1 MRKTDEWTKQPLSR
15 ALGTLPDGVTE
26 IYCHPAMPDND
37 ALTPSMTDY
46 RHADE
51 LAALVAARGC
61 RNERHGPPARRL
73 SRRVPG
79 RGVSRQAG
87 VPRPMTAALRWLA
100 WARWPLAI
108 GLLSVF
114 AVHEGFADVLCG
126 IPQAGITMLWLVPF
140 HALPLLLDA
149 CGWRVLL
156 GRLAPLPVLWWIATV
171 RESVS
176 RLLPAAGVGGELV
189 GIRLAYWYVAD
200 VNRVS
205 ASVIVEV
212 LVTVVVQY
220 AFSALGLLLLVAT
233 THAFAGVQLIGL
245 ALLLS
250 LPVPIV
256 FFILVRRGGLFQ
268 ALERHAARWL
278 GPSRGFLSKLDGAWL
293 DREIDALMQ
302 RPGLLT
308 CAFAWQLGGYMLGA
322 LEVYWALAFFGHPVS
337 ITSALAVE
345 ALTQAVRHAAFFM
358 PVGLGV
364 AMTA

>member
-1 MRKTDEWTKQPLSR
+1 
-15 ALGTLPDGVTE
+15 
-26 IYCHPAMPDND
+26 
-37 ALTPSMTDY
+37 
-46 RHADE
+46 
-51 LAALVAARGC
+51 
-61 RNERHGPPARRL
+61 
-73 SRRVPG
+73 
-79 RGVSRQAG
+79 
-87 VPRPMTAALRWLA
+87 MTAALRWLA

-114 AVHEGFADVLCG
+114 AVHEGFADVLRG
-126 IPQAGITMLWLVPF
+126 IRQAGITMLWLVPF

-189 GIRLAYWYVAD
+189 GIRLAHWYVAD

-233 THAFAGVQLIGL
+233 THAFAGVRLIGL

-250 LPVPIV
+250 SPVPIV
-256 FFILVRRGGLFQ
+256 FFILVRSGGLFQ

-278 GPSRGFLSKLDGAWL
+278 GPSRRFLSKLDGARL

-302 RPGLLT
+302 RPGLLA
-308 CAFAWQLGGYMLGA
+308 CAFAWQLGGYMLGS

-337 ITSALAVE
+337 IASALAVE

-358 PVGLGV
+358 PAGLGV
-364 AMTA
+364 QEAAIMVLAHMAGVDRQAGIALALVKRMREVLFGCIALAAWQVAELRRNGRNGRSRLI